1 MTTNPTSN
9 PIISG
14 EAGRGGENAL
24 GVTQIHWD
32 FESCVLRNVG
42 KDDGNALGSMVNR
55 HCPRILSVVLH
66 RRVHA

>member
-32 FESCVLRNVG
+32 FESCMLRNVG
-42 KDDGNALGSMVNR
+42 KDEASR
-55 HCPRILSVVLH
+55 PWIHERA
-66 RRVHA
+66 RATRW